1 MKGSS
6 CNNYHLRTSDGVSYT
21 FCIDYNLLMAF
32 SYGVGLLIHLF
43 SYAFSYGVGLLGS
56 VAYMR
61 MLGSSVDSMADG
73 ARGARGLL
81 KYVINDYCLI
91 INTSA
96 VCFVLTTE

>member
-1 MKGSS
+1 MLDCSS
-6 CNNYHLRTSDGVSYT
+6 
-21 FCIDYNLLMAF
+21 I
-32 SYGVGLLIHLF
+32 

-73 ARGARGLL
+73 ARGLL

-96 VCFVLTTE
+96 VCFVLSN